1 MGWNSRPRVL
11 LKKKKGMLVLE
22 VFKGHLTPEIKT
34 TFNSTNTNLVVI
46 PGWITL

>member
-11 LKKKKGMLVLE
+11 LKKQGMLVFE

-34 TFNSTNTNLVVI
+34 TFSSTNTNLVVI
-46 PGWITL
+46 PGWITV